1 MRAPPF
7 FTSFKGL
14 ICWEIS
20 KGGGGGGGLVGQT
33 PSPLWALALVAKF
46 DMLVF
51 WILGQFFGLM
61 SSFLSRRQSCFS
73 TKSHCE
79 SILLILMLYKTT
91 HLVLPFSYYT
101 LINLMMLSV
110 IHYLCSCFYYL
121 LKVWVGVYFVVKAK
135 INLWTCIWPAR
146 PCGMR
151 HVDCWF
157 QCWKNSTC
165 SIWLFK

>member
-1 MRAPPF
+1 MVVGVGDWLVRPPAHYEHLHLWQSL
-7 FTSFKGL
+7 TCWSFL
-14 ICWEIS
+14 
-20 KGGGGGGGLVGQT
+20 QT
-33 PSPLWALALVAKF
+33 Q
-46 DMLVF
+46 VF

-61 SSFLSRRQSCFS
+61 PSFLSRRQSCFS
-73 TKSHCE
+73 IKSHCE
-79 SILLILMLYKTT
+79 SILLMLMLFKTT
-91 HLVLPFSYYT
+91 HLVLPFSFYT

-121 LKVWVGVYFVVKAK
+121 LKVWLGVYFVVKAK

-157 QCWKNSTC
+157 QCWKNTTC
-165 SIWLFK
+165 SIWLFE